1 MLNYRRSTGDDVM
14 ETVWDGIEIVSS
26 QDSTHY
32 PLTLSVDDLGIGLAL
47 TAQMSYG
54 ELNRRANQLAHRL
67 IGLGVGPEAR

>member
-1 MLNYRRSTGDDVM
+1 CSGVAAPQPLFSALLNYRRSTGDDVM

-47 TAQMSYG
+47 TAQTLASVG
-54 ELNRRANQLAHRL
+54 AARAAWR
-67 IGLGVGPEAR
+67 